1 MQANSGDLIR
11 SVEFQPMAGNI
22 DNEFA
27 RVDHVHDLSKDLL
40 YKLSRNTDSNLIDNP
55 EFIFSQRSWPAGLG
69 VYAADRWRANGSG
82 AVAATLSQTTSVIPS
97 GTNITYSGSVT
108 ITTVDSSIAAGDY
121 LDLDQGIEGTIF
133 NEAKFG
139 TASAQDLVLSF
150 WARSSVAGTFAVALR
165 NNTGLRSYV
174 DTFTLEA
181 STWKLVVFRIPGCK
195 DGTWV
200 TNAGLSALVSF
211 VLVAGTTYQTT
222 AKTWAAGNYLGT
234 SALTNTF
241 SNTLSNVF
249 YVTGVKLEIGN
260 YTPYQRKPFQQDYL
274 NCQRYLQVY
283 VDPPL
288 RGVVASGTALVR
300 CGMVLPVE
308 MRAAPVASYAG
319 SPLAYDGAFG
329 GAVTAIANQYNTT
342 KSVELDL
349 TAGGGGFTLGRACV
363 IYLSGAGAA
372 NWYLSA
378 EI

>member
-1 MQANSGDLIR
+1 MLANSGELIR
-11 SVEFQPMAGNI
+11 SIEFQPMAGNI
-22 DNEFA
+22 DDEFA

-82 AVAATLSQTTSVIPS
+82 AVAATLSQTTSVVPA

-181 STWKLVVFRIPGCK
+181 STWKLIVFRIPGCK

-222 AKTWAAGNYLGT
+222 AKTWASGNYLGT

-283 VDPPL
+283 SDPPL
-288 RGVVASGTALVR
+288 RGVISTATTAKR
-300 CGMVLPVE
+300 CGMPLMTE
-308 MRAAPVASYAG
+308 MRAAPTAAIYSG
-319 SPLAYDGAFG
+319 TPSMYDGAATG
-329 GAVTAIANQYNTT
+329 NVTSIGTQYNTT
-342 KSVELDL
+342 RSVEMDLDMS
-349 TAGGGGFTLGRACV
+349 GGGFTVGRPA
-363 IYLSGAGAA
+363 ILYKFPAA
-372 NWYLSA
+372 LWTFSA